1 MSKSELD
8 VAYEYLKSEGVS
20 IPFTKIWEHVVKETG
35 MSEGEAGRRLSRF
48 FTSFMLDGR
57 FVNMGENVWDLRE
70 RQTFDRVHIDMRDVY
85 NDVET
90 SDDDYEEKESDE
102 YGDIYESEEH
112 ESEEEGDLEEDED
125 EDSGIDFTEEE
136 DVDVYSL

>member
-20 IPFTKIWEHVVKETG
+20 IPFTKIWNHVVEETG
-35 MSEGEAGRRLSRF
+35 MSEEEAGKRLSRF
-48 FTSFMLDGR
+48 FTAFMLDGR
-57 FVNMGENVWDLRE
+57 FVTMGENVWDLRE

-90 SDDDYEEKESDE
+90 SDDDYEERESDE
-102 YGDIYESEEH
+102 YGDTYEKEERESEDE
-112 ESEEEGDLEEDED
+112 ESEEDED
-125 EDSGIDFTEEE
+125 ADSGIDFTEE
-136 DVDVYSL
+136 DDSDLYSL